1 MLKNAIAAVVAFCT
15 HFAYAVIAVAVVGG
29 AAAGHYAVE
38 HFAINTNV
46 DNLISPLLPWRQ
58 REINYNRSFPDPD
71 EKILAVVEAP
81 TPEFTSLARSELV
94 KALTADSQLFP
105 QVTEPGGGAFFAR
118 NALLFPSIEEVQGT
132 LYQLTK
138 AAPLIRIPVT
148 DPSLRGFAQMIS
160 LVLAGVREDAI
171 TAEQAARP
179 FNAAAVALDNVLAG
193 RAASFSWREIV
204 SEGPPNPGDLRGL
217 IDIVPKLDFG
227 ALEPGEAATNAIRAA
242 AAKLDLAAK
251 YQARVR
257 LTGPVAIEN
266 EEFATL
272 KEGALANGIITMTV
286 VLIIL
291 WLALRSGRIIL
302 ATAVSLFVGLS
313 ITAALGLL
321 MVGALNPISIAFA
334 VLFVGL
340 GVDFGIQFSVRYR
353 QERFKE
359 ADLPAALRET
369 GARVGIP
376 LTLAAAAVAAGFLSF
391 LPTAYRG
398 LSELGQIAGVG
409 MIVAYLTSITVL
421 PALLRVLRPPGEKE
435 PLGFQALAPVDNFLE
450 THRVAIVVLTLGV
463 AIAGLPLLYY
473 LKFDFNPM
481 NLRSAKV
488 ESMATYLDLRRDPST
503 GVNAVNVLVPSVAEA
518 DAVSRKLKALPEV
531 AGVTTI
537 TTFVPD
543 DQEAKLAA
551 IAQAAM
557 LLDPVLQAERRP
569 APTDE
574 ENVAAIKHVVDE
586 LNEAAG
592 KMNGTGADAVPRLAA
607 ALSKLAQAEP
617 AVRAR
622 AEAVFMVPAVAD
634 IDDIRSLLQA
644 QPVTLDNLP
653 PDATRDWRTADGKIR
668 VSAVPTGDPTDN
680 ENLRTFARAVLAAEP
695 AAIGGPISILESG
708 DTVVR
713 AFLEAGG
720 WALGAIAILLWLTLR
735 RLGDVLLTLVPLL
748 VAGAVTLEVCVL
760 IGMPLNYANIIA
772 LPLLLGVGVAFK
784 IYYMMAW
791 RAGRTK
797 LLQSSLTR
805 AVIFSAATTATAFGS
820 LWFSSHPGTSS
831 MGKLMALAL
840 ACTLAAAVLFQ
851 PALMGRPR
859 TTRET

>member
-1 MLKNAIAAVVAFCT
+1 MLKNAIVAVVAFCT
-15 HFAYAVIAVAVVGG
+15 HFAYAIIAVAVVGG

-46 DNLISPLLPWRQ
+46 DNLISPKLPWRQ
-58 REINYNRSFPDPD
+58 REITYNRSFPDPD

-81 TPEFTSLARSELV
+81 TPEFASLARSELV

-105 QVTEPGGGAFFAR
+105 QVTEPGGGPFFAR

-179 FNAAAVALDNVLAG
+179 FNAAAAALDNVLAG

-204 SEGPPNPGDLRGL
+204 SEGSPNPGDLRGL
-217 IDIVPKLDFG
+217 IDIVPKLDFA

-272 KEGALANGIITMTV
+272 KEGALVNGIITMTV

-302 ATAVSLFVGLS
+302 ATAISLFVGLS
-313 ITAALGLL
+313 ITGALGLL

-359 ADLPAALRET
+359 ADLPSALRET

-435 PLGFQALAPVDNFLE
+435 PLGFSALAPIDNFLE
-450 THRVAIVVLTLGV
+450 AHRVAIVVLTLGI

-503 GVNAVNVLVPSVAEA
+503 GVNAVNVLVPSVADA
-518 DAVSRKLKALPEV
+518 DAVRRRLKAVPEV
-531 AGVTTI
+531 SSVTTI

-557 LLDPVLQAERRP
+557 VLDPVLQAERRP

-574 ENVAAIKHVVDE
+574 ENVAAIKHVVEE
-586 LNEAAG
+586 LNEAAS
-592 KMNGTGADAVPRLAA
+592 KMNGTGADAVPRLAG

-644 QPVTLDNLP
+644 QPVTLDDLP
-653 PDATRDWRTADGKIR
+653 PDVTRDWRTADGKIR

-695 AAIGGPISILESG
+695 TAIGGPISILESG

-748 VAGAVTLEVCVL
+748 LAGAVTLEICVL

>member
-1 MLKNAIAAVVAFCT
+1 MLKNAIVAIVAFCT
-15 HFAYAVIAVAVVGG
+15 HFAYAIIAVAVVVG

-46 DNLISPLLPWRQ
+46 DMLISPQLPWRQ

-105 QVTEPGGGAFFAR
+105 QVTEPGGGPFFAR

-160 LVLAGVREDAI
+160 LVLAGVRDDAI

-179 FNAAAVALDNVLAG
+179 FNAAALALDNVLAG

-204 SEGPPNPGDLRGL
+204 SEGAPNPSDLRGL
-217 IDIVPKLDFG
+217 IDIVPKLDFA
-227 ALEPGEAATNAIRAA
+227 ALEPGEAATNAIRVA
-242 AAKLDLAAK
+242 AAKLHLASK

-257 LTGPVAIEN
+257 LTGPVPIEN

-272 KEGALANGIITMTV
+272 KEGALTNGIVTLTV

-302 ATAVSLFVGLS
+302 ATAISLFVGLS
-313 ITAALGLL
+313 ITAAIGLL

-359 ADLPAALRET
+359 ANLSTALRET

-435 PLGFQALAPVDNFLE
+435 PLGFQVLAPVDNFLE
-450 THRVAIVVLTLGV
+450 THRVAIIVLTLGV

-481 NLRSAKV
+481 NLRSTKV

-503 GVNAVNVLVPSVAEA
+503 GVNAVNVLVPSVADA
-518 DAVSRKLKALPEV
+518 DAVSRKLKALPQV
-531 AGVTTI
+531 ASVTTI

-557 LLDPVLQAERRP
+557 VLDPVLQAERRP

-574 ENVAAIKHVVDE
+574 ENIAAIKQTVEE
-586 LNEAAG
+586 LNEAAA
-592 KMNGTGADAVPRLAA
+592 KMNGTGADALPRLAA

-617 AVRAR
+617 AVRAH
-622 AEAVFMVPAVAD
+622 AEAVFMVPATAD
-634 IDDIRSLLQA
+634 IEDIRSLLQV

-653 PDATRDWRTADGKIR
+653 PDVTRDWRTADGKIR

-695 AAIGGPISILESG
+695 TAIGGPISILESG

-720 WALGAIAILLWLTLR
+720 WALGSIAILLWLTLR

-748 VAGAVTLEVCVL
+748 LAGAVTLEVCVL

-772 LPLLLGVGVAFK
+772 LPLLLGIGVAFK
-784 IYYMMAW
+784 IYYMLAW

-840 ACTLAAAVLFQ
+840 VCTLAAAVLFQ